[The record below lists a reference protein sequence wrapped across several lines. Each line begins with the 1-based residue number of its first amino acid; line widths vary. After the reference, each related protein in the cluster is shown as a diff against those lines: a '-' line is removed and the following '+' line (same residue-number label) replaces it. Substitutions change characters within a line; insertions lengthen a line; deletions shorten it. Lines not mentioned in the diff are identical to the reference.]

1 MTDIKNPFAD
11 LDLEQAIGLRWTLR
25 DIAAKRWILS
35 PINPAHLDTLI
46 AMDLVEMRDNV
57 PVLKQAGRDAMG

>member
-11 LDLEQAIGLRWTLR
+11 LDLEQAISLRWTLR
-25 DIAAKRWILS
+25 DIASKRWKLS
-35 PINPAHLDTLI
+35 PINPAHLETLM

-57 PVLKQAGRDAMG
+57 PVLKQAGRDALG

>member
-11 LDLEQAIGLRWTLR
+11 LDLEQAIRLRWTLR
-25 DIAAKRWILS
+25 DIAAKRWKLS
-35 PINPAHLDTLI
+35 PINPAHLETLM

-57 PVLKQAGRDAMG
+57 PVLKQAGRDALG

>member
-1 MTDIKNPFAD
+1 MADNNNPFSD

-25 DIAAKRWILS
+25 DIAARRWVIS
-35 PINPAHLDTLI
+35 PIDPTHLETLI

-57 PVLKQAGRDAMG
+57 PVLKQAGRDALG